1 MTDDEF
7 DAFVNSIPESK
18 LELIDGQLIVGNGLI
33 ATKLLLRE
41 ILKGWSIAAG
51 LALIDRQLCW
61 QALQQL
67 YPAAPFATDDHQHTQ
82 VQAWASQFTDYH
94 PEDLSAGGEGEN
106 GRHHWIRQFL
116 SEQIHTVS
124 HQVGG
129 LTLGRDFV
137 MRLGENGFTPDIS
150 FFFGPPLN
158 RLYNWYLEGPAD
170 LVIEVTRP
178 AHVTQDREVKRRY
191 YEAGGVPE
199 YWIIDPQHQQIEFL
213 RLINGRYQPQP
224 PDSHGRYWWDSI
236 PSLVFFPS
244 QLWKKPTSQQA
255 SWELS
260 VFGVLYQEPR
270 PVVSE
275 TSGLEHGSLPF
286 IPRVALEPVPIS
298 FAEFISWC
306 PRAKIEGSQDRL
318 EVGDTRHFLGMALM
332 TVGILET
339 VKLLPPQDWVHALM
353 EADENERNDAT
364 RKAEWWQIARQTAG
378 YLRDKFGAER
388 VAVMGDLVKPQPL
401 NYWSTIDLI
410 GWGMADRSDH
420 EANWELCQKFE
431 NPQVYVENPDDYL
444 AAQSLANNEI
454 VDIDWS

>member
-1 MTDDEF
+1 MTDEDF

-67 YPAAPFATDDHQHTQ
+67 YPEAPFATDDHHHTQ
-82 VQAWASQFTDYH
+82 VQAWATQFTGYH
-94 PEDLSAGGEGEN
+94 PEDLSAGGEGEDC
-106 GRHHWIRQFL
+106 RHHWIRQFL
-116 SEQIHTVS
+116 SDQIRTAS

-158 RLYNWYLEGPAD
+158 RLHEYYLEGPAE

-178 AHVTQDREVKRRY
+178 THVTQDREVKRRY

-199 YWIIDPQHQQIEFL
+199 YWIIDPQQQQIEFL
-213 RLINGRYQPQP
+213 RLINGRYQPQQP
-224 PDSHGRYWWDSI
+224 ASNGHYRWDSI
-236 PSLVFFPS
+236 PSLVFFPA
-244 QLWKKPTSQQA
+244 QLWKTPTPQQR

-260 VFGVLYQEPR
+260 VFEVLYREESR
-270 PVVSE
+270 IVHE
-275 TSGLEHGSLPF
+275 ESGLQYGDVPF
-286 IPRVALEPVPIS
+286 QPRVALEPVPIS
-298 FAEFISWC
+298 FIEFISWC
-306 PRAKIEGSQDRL
+306 PEAKIEGGQDRL
-318 EVGDTRHFLGMALM
+318 EVGDTRHFLGLALM

-339 VKLLPPQDWVHALM
+339 VKLLPPRDWVNALI
-353 EADENERNDAT
+353 EADEKERNEAT
-364 RKAEWWQIARQTAG
+364 RKAEWWQIARQAAV
-378 YLRDKFGAER
+378 YLREKFGAER

-410 GWGMADRSDH
+410 GWGMADR
-420 EANWELCQKFE
+420 EANWELYQQFE
-431 NPQVYVENPDDYL
+431 DPRVYVVSPDDYL
-444 AAQSLANNEI
+444 AGQSLANNEV
-454 VDIDWS
+454 VDIDLS